1 MAKYKSGKMQ
11 YFGNGELSSNTI
23 LCQKIG
29 FMKIIAQ
36 IIFKKKWLKTI
47 KLTQSWL
54 FPSFF
59 LKKIHSY
66 LKKKKLYTSIVHIF

>member
-59 LKKIHSY
+59 SQENPLIF
-66 LKKKKLYTSIVHIF
+66 KKKKLYTSIVHIF